1 MKIPKRTLKGP
12 PRPSLAELTRMCLE
26 SLEKN
31 ELATAKQH
39 CDQVLV
45 IEPKNLIGRLL
56 SARIEYRSGH
66 FDSARSQLRSLCQ
79 EYPTCIEVW
88 NDLCVVL
95 MGNADYQQVKQTIAP
110 ALIATNH
117 APVLAE
123 FYIDTLLKLQEPQTV
138 VDYFDQHPHLL
149 QSSSSLKLL
158 WTEALRQQQQYDKA
172 AQGIEQLLQEL
183 PNEENLYRRLVAIWR
198 DAQDAGQLEQALK
211 RWLTVSPNN
220 PVALHLMGSIRPAA
234 GTSVVRASDEY
245 VKTVFDEFAATF
257 DQALSQLDYQAP
269 QHVQRLVQE
278 LIANEQIAA
287 SGLHVLDAG
296 CGTGLCGPILKP
308 LSEKLVGVDI
318 APKMLELARQRDI
331 YDTLVEAEL
340 TQYLSRYSQEN
351 AADEAFDLIVIC
363 DTLNYFGDL
372 RDVLQYAF
380 DCLKPQG
387 YLTFTI
393 ETLGAQDLATTASSF
408 ILAQHGRYL
417 HAPASI
423 EQLMKQV
430 GFATLDSYACEL
442 RKQAGT
448 GVAGTLFWARRGETA
463 RG

>member
-12 PRPSLAELTRMCLE
+12 PRPSLSELTRMCLE

-39 CDQVLV
+39 CAQVLV
-45 IEPKNLIGRLL
+45 IEPRNLIGRLL

-66 FDSARSQLRSLCQ
+66 LDSARNQLMSLCQ
-79 EYPTCIEVW
+79 EYPDCVEVW

-95 MGNADYQQVKQTIAP
+95 MGNGDYQGLKQTLAP
-110 ALIATNH
+110 ALNTTNH
-117 APVLAE
+117 SPVLAE
-123 FYIDTLLKLQEPQTV
+123 FYVDSLLKLQESQTAI
-138 VDYFDQHPHLL
+138 DYFDQHPHLL
-149 QSSSSLKLL
+149 QSSSSLKLQ
-158 WTEALRQQQQYDKA
+158 WTEALRQQQQYAKA
-172 AQGIEQLLQEL
+172 AQAIEQLLLES
-183 PNEENLYRRLVAIWR
+183 PREENLYRRLVAIWR

-211 RWLTVSPNN
+211 RWLTISPNH
-220 PVALHLMGSIRPAA
+220 PVALHLMGSIRPDT
-234 GTSVVRASDEY
+234 GTAVVRASDAY

-269 QHVQRLVQE
+269 QHVQHLVQE
-278 LIANEQIAA
+278 LIAKRQIAA
-287 SGLHVLDAG
+287 SGLRVLDAG

-308 LSEKLVGVDI
+308 LSEKLVGVDL

-340 TQYLSRYSQEN
+340 TQYLSRYAQEI
-351 AADEAFDLIVIC
+351 ASAKAFDLIVIC

-372 RDVLQYAF
+372 REILQHAF
-380 DCLKPQG
+380 DCLKPHG
-387 YLTFTI
+387 YLIFTI
-393 ETLGAQDLATTASSF
+393 ETLGAQDLATTNSSF

-423 EQLMKQV
+423 EPLMTQV

-442 RKQAGT
+442 RKQAGE
-448 GVAGTLFWARRGETA
+448 GVAGTLFWASRD
-463 RG
+463 